1 MELNRREV
9 VGALLAAGVGL
20 LSAPAVA
27 QDYRVNLL
35 RVAKPWAAPTRP
47 GVRSADVYMLI
58 ENKNTQ
64 IDRLVTV
71 RTPVAERVSFVDEE
85 PARGIMELVAYID
98 LRALRE
104 TALRPGR
111 VHIRLEGLKQPLV
124 KGRAFPMTLV
134 FGSGATLDIQVDVDE
149 R

>member
-1 MELNRREV
+1 MELSRREV
-9 VGALLAAGVGL
+9 VGALLAAGVGG

-35 RVAKPWAAPTRP
+35 RVTKPWAPPTRP
-47 GVRSADVYMLI
+47 GARSADVYMLI
-58 ENKNTQ
+58 DNRNTQ
-64 IDRLVTV
+64 IDRLVAV
-71 RTPVAERVSFVDEE
+71 RTPIADRVTFVDEE
-85 PARGIMELVAYID
+85 PSRGIMEFVAYID

-124 KGRAFPMTLV
+124 RGRPFPMTLV
-134 FGSGATLDIQVDVDE
+134 FGSGATLDIQVDVDD

>member
-1 MELNRREV
+1 MKLNRREV

-20 LSAPAVA
+20 MSPPAIA

-35 RVAKPWAAPTRP
+35 RVTKPWASPTRP
-47 GVRSADVYMLI
+47 GVRVADVYMLI
-58 ENKNTQ
+58 ENRNTQ
-64 IDRLVTV
+64 IDRLMSV
-71 RTPVAERVSFVDEE
+71 RTPVADRATFVDEE
-85 PARGIMELVAYID
+85 PTRGIVELVAYID

-111 VHIRLEGLKQPLV
+111 LHIKLEGLKQPLV
-124 KGRAFPMTLV
+124 KGQAFPMTLV
-134 FGSGATLDIQVDVDE
+134 FGSGATLDIRVEVDE